1 MIEFLNETNPFLNK
15 WADNEPLP
23 IIKVPASYDEK
34 QERSERHY
42 ILGLEI
48 ACLVGWMLAITFFAL
63 HFS

>member
-1 MIEFLNETNPFLNK
+1 MDEIISLNQ
-15 WADNEPLP
+15 
-23 IIKVPASYDEK
+23 K
-34 QERSERHY
+34 QEQSERHY